1 LVTPE
6 PEVMKMVVLL
16 VMVFVNNKLVDV
28 RFQLLFLQTKLKSV
42 AVTVSHGVT
51 AVLQLVLAQQA
62 LPSLVTI
69 V

>member
-1 LVTPE
+1 
-6 PEVMKMVVLL
+6 MKMVVLL

-28 RFQLLFLQTKLKSV
+28 RFQLLILQTELKSV

-51 AVLQLVLAQQA
+51 VELQLVLAQQA